1 MSIFD
6 ELHAQMDKLGIA
18 RFGGITLAPDAKPTS
33 EELAAELLASLK
45 QIEQDIINGTIREVF
60 CYDSQEIIDAVGMTE
75 EEIEA
80 DRELFEFLS
89 ARARQTQRVRWRQSK
104 FESRQ
109 VSHLG
114 AFRTQAP

>member
-1 MSIFD
+1 
-6 ELHAQMDKLGIA
+6 MDKLGIA

-80 DRELFEFLS
+80 DRELFEFLYEQEFYK
-89 ARARQTQRVRWRQSK
+89 RKSK
-104 FESRQ
+104 ANSEST
-109 VSHLG
+109 L
-114 AFRTQAP
+114 APVEI